1 MKQQLLRKMAVSATL
16 VLAAGAFGS
25 QAMAQAT
32 APVVV
37 TPASAE
43 PGAKGPGH
51 ERPGHGKPGHGPRG
65 KHAAPGLMVPGLG
78 PLPQAQVDALGLNAE
93 QTALLQG
100 ARTAQKAA
108 FDAGREAFK
117 AGRGDRSKPLD
128 AATFD
133 PRAALAAHDAA
144 RTKVKAQADAARTEW
159 LKVWD
164 ALTPAQR
171 TQVVN
176 DVNTHRAKMAEAHK
190 ARGEGR
196 GDESRPARSRG

>member
-1 MKQQLLRKMAVSATL
+1 MKQQLLRKITVSATL
-16 VLAAGAFGS
+16 ALAAGAFGS
-25 QAMAQAT
+25 QAMAQT

-43 PGAKGPGH
+43 QGGTGPRH
-51 ERPGHGKPGHGPRG
+51 ERPGHEGRGHGPRG
-65 KHAAPGLMVPGLG
+65 AHAAPGLMVPGLG
-78 PLPQAQVDALGLNAE
+78 PLPQAKVDALGLNAE
-93 QTALLQG
+93 QTALLES
-100 ARTAQKAA
+100 ARKTQKAA
-108 FDAGREAFK
+108 FEAGREAAK

-176 DVNTHRAKMAEAHK
+176 DVNAHRAKMAEAHK
-190 ARGEGR
+190 ARGEGK
-196 GDESRPARSRG
+196 GDEHRPPRSRG